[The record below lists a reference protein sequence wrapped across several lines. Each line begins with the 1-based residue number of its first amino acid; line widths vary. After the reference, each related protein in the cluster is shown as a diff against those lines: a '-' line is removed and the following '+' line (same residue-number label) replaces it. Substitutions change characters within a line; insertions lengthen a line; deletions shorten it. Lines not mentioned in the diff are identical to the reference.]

1 MNQDSISA
9 FLPLAIASGLS
20 IVLLGLAHY
29 LLLARHKELGSE
41 ARLPR
46 QLVLFALTLS
56 AVILLL
62 SMSPLAESTRN
73 QMLALIGVLLSGV
86 IALSSAP
93 FVTNFMAAVMLR
105 VTQPFKVG
113 DFIRVG
119 DLFGKVSERGLFDT
133 EIQSENRE
141 LIALPNATFINQSV
155 TVVRNSG
162 VIISSEVSLGY
173 EVGYGTAEPLLLQA
187 AADSGLSEA
196 FVHILSLGDF
206 AVKYRIAGLLTDVG
220 NILTARSD
228 LNRRILYTLHDGGIE
243 IASPTITRHIS
254 QDEDTRILPPT
265 QHAPSQSEGK
275 TAESIVFDKAREIEL
290 SNQTLS
296 ELTAQLE
303 TLGDE
308 AGESRRAQTLREQ
321 IDALKERIA
330 ALQVQE

>member
-1 MNQDSISA
+1 MSQLSISA
-9 FLPLAIASGLS
+9 FLPLAIALVISSL
-20 IVLLGLAHY
+20 VLGIAHF

-46 QLVLFALTLS
+46 QLLLLALSLS
-56 AVILLL
+56 ALILLL
-62 SMSPLAESTRN
+62 SVLPLAESTRN
-73 QMLALIGVLLSGV
+73 QMLALVGVLLSGV

-119 DLFGKVSERGLFDT
+119 ELFGKVSERGLFDT

-162 VIISSEVSLGY
+162 VIISSNVSLGY

-187 AADSGLSEA
+187 AAESGLSEP

-206 AVKYRIAGLLTDVG
+206 AVQYRVAGLLDDVSR
-220 NILTARSD
+220 ILTARSD
-228 LNRRILYTLHDGGIE
+228 LNRRILYTLHDKCIE
-243 IASPTITRHIS
+243 IASPTITRHIT
-254 QDEDTRILPPT
+254 QGEDTRILPPA
-265 QHAPSQSEGK
+265 QRAPSQVEDA
-275 TAESIVFDKAREIEL
+275 TAEEIVFDKAREIEL

-303 TLGDE
+303 ALGKEGSENQQATSLRKQIE
-308 AGESRRAQTLREQ
+308 AVKGAIE
-321 IDALKERIA
+321 
-330 ALQVQE
+330 ALQAKD